1 MLHEQLDPKSDTN
14 EISFAA
20 LLESLGNQARAGT
33 EVTLGSA
40 LDQAGA
46 RMHGVAILLFALP
59 DSIPLPIPSA
69 GAILGVPLMIISA
82 HLALYG
88 ERGSLPLRARRIR
101 LPLRMIESMIRFL
114 AVPLRWAESRS
125 YQRLPVFAKRERL
138 VGVVCLLMSL
148 LLVMPIPLMNAP
160 PAIAIAC
167 MSWGLVQRDGVFV
180 GIGIAVSIGVLISI
194 LIFADL
200 ILNVVTT

>member
-88 ERGSLPLRARRIR
+88 ERGSLPRRARRIR
-101 LPLRMIESMIRFL
+101 LPLRMIRFL

-125 YQRLPVFAKRERL
+125 YERLPIFAKRERL

-180 GIGIAVSIGVLISI
+180 GIGITVSIGVLASI

-200 ILNVVTT
+200 ILNALTA